1 MKCQLLKYG
10 IWVLLLLLLLTGCSK
25 GSQMIIA
32 EYDGGEIT
40 EREFDNYLGA
50 MLFLGQE
57 PNHLRE
63 NDEFKRDVLEQYIA
77 IQLLSANVDK
87 QEAAMQKKAAQE
99 EFTLLKEQ
107 YLLSSTNQE
116 WKQLLDQFDTN
127 EKEIQ
132 SFLQQAK
139 IAGEQLEK
147 MIEDTDIEEEYERL
161 KEAYVF
167 DIIELS
173 HILVATEAAEEG
185 QEPLRSPEEAAAIAE
200 EILTKINNGEDFAAL
215 AAMYSDDENT
225 ADDGGVLPAMSGS
238 QLVPIFGQALL
249 DLQVGE
255 ISEPIEM
262 DYGYHIIRLD
272 SRVTESLEELDELM
286 VRQLR
291 SFVVNNKFAD
301 YIETE
306 LPTKNVQIHL

>member
-87 QEAAMQKKAAQE
+87 EEAAMQKKAAQE
-99 EFTLLKEQ
+99 EFKLLKEQ

-215 AAMYSDDENT
+215 AEMYSDDENT

-272 SRVTESLEELDELM
+272 SRVTESLEELDEQM